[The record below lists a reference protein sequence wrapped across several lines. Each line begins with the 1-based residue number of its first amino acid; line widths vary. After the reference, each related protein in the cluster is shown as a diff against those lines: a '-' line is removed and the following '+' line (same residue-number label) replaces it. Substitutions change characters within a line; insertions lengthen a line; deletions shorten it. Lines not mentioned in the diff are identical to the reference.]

1 MSRVGKVPIPVPSGV
16 EVKING
22 STITVKGPKGEL
34 TKTFDPILSIDQ
46 ESNEVLVTRPNDEKK
61 ARSLHGLTRSLINNM
76 VIGVSDGYQ
85 RTLDIVGVGYRATQQ
100 GPNITLQVG
109 LSHLVEVVPPPG
121 IELEAE
127 GQTRIQVRGIEKD
140 VVGQTAAKI
149 RKVRRP
155 DRYKGKGIRYAG
167 ENVRLKPGKGA
178 KRAQ

>member
-16 EVKING
+16 EVKIVG
-22 STITVKGPKGEL
+22 STVTVKGPKGEL

-46 ESNEVLVTRPNDEKK
+46 EGNEVRVTRPNDEKK

-76 VIGVSDGYQ
+76 VIGVTEGYQ
-85 RTLDIVGVGYRATQQ
+85 RTLDIVGIGYRATQQ

-109 LSHLVEVVPPPG
+109 LSHLVEIVPPPG

-178 KRAQ
+178 KRA